1 MWWTLVSMVLYFRYC
16 CASVSK
22 LVSPNK
28 PNRPRR
34 QAGGTMPVR
43 EGGQLRYQI
52 GSKDASQRQPDVV
65 DNDVLSCSEPLW
77 WRLGARLNLCWGAG

>member
-1 MWWTLVSMVLYFRYC
+1 MWGTLVSMVLYFRYC

-52 GSKDASQRQPDVV
+52 GSKDASQRQPDPRGKRRSFMFRAPVV
-65 DNDVLSCSEPLW
+65 AI
-77 WRLGARLNLCWGAG
+77 GARLNLCRGAG